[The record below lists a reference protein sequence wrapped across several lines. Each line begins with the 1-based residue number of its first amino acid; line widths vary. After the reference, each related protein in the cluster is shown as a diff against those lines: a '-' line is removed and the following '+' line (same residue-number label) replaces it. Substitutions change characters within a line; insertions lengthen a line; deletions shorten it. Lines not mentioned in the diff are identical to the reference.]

1 MRSLILLLCATTI
14 VFSQTAP
21 PAPVTPV
28 HFKELQKCLPKKGP
42 AGFTAGKP
50 KGQTMA
56 STGFTTSTASIE
68 FTAPKKEKQ
77 WQTLDDGKQDSVDVD
92 VTWTVKTEIMD
103 YAGLG
108 EGMSAALKMVTDMQY
123 ENETEDGSE
132 KSTSVNGMKGIEK
145 IHSAEGSYSC
155 SYRLVYGGRFLITM
169 DGDGFSDTG
178 ILKAF
183 VDAMDLKTL
192 PTTK

>member
-1 MRSLILLLCATTI
+1 MRSIFLLFISASFL
-14 VFSQTAP
+14 FSQAAP
-21 PAPVTPV
+21 PTPATPV

-50 KGQTMA
+50 KGQTMS
-56 STGFTTSTASIE
+56 STGFTTSTASVE

-77 WQTLDDGKQDSVDVD
+77 WQTLEDGKQDSVDVD

-108 EGMSAALKMVTDMQY
+108 EGMSAALTMVTDMQF

-132 KSTSVNGMKGIEK
+132 KSTTVNGMKGIEK
-145 IHSAEGSYSC
+145 THTAEGSHSC
-155 SYRLVYGGRFLITM
+155 SFRLVYGGRFLITM

-183 VDAMDLKTL
+183 IDAMELKAL
-192 PTTK
+192 PAAK